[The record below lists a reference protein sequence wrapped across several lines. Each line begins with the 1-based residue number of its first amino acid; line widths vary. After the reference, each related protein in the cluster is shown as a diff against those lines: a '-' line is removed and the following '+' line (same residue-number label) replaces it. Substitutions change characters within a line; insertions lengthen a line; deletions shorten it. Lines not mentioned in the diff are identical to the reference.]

1 MIRIFSPMKSEV
13 DFTCGF
19 SFSIVATGT
28 PVWEEITPKLSPART
43 VQKRLPAAPVL
54 VWDEPLVVVVAPA
67 GCEGADAV
75 TVSDAGDGDPVWSP
89 ARTSTTAIV
98 TAARNAAGAR

>member
-13 DFTCGF
+13 DFTWGF
-19 SFSIVATGT
+19 SLWIVATGT
-28 PVWEEITPKLSPART
+28 PDSEEILPKVSPART

-54 VWDEPLVVVVAPA
+54 VWDEPVPFVVAPA
-67 GCEGADAV
+67 GCDEAGAV
-75 TVSDAGDGDPVWSP
+75 TVSDAGDGEPVWRP
-89 ARTSTTAIV
+89 ARTSTTPIV